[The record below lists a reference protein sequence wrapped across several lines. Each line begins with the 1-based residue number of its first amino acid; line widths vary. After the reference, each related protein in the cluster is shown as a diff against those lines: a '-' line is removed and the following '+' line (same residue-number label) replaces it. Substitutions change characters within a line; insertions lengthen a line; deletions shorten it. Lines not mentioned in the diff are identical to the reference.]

1 MPAKMTANTKPSVS
15 VIIPTYNRATLIKR
29 SIQSVLKQ
37 TFDDFEVIV
46 VDDASSDNTEEVIA
60 SLQDVRIRYFRHESN
75 RGGSAARNTGIEK
88 AQGDLIAFQDSDDEW
103 LPDKLEK
110 QVKTIQQADPSV
122 GLVYTGFWRIQGD
135 TKEYLPGPHI
145 KKTEGDIHQELLKG
159 NFITTQAVL
168 VKKEC
173 FQKVGGFDDSLPRF
187 QDWELFLRIAKHY
200 EFRYIAEPLVISY
213 FTEGSISSKPQAM
226 IEAFEIILDKHIDD
240 YRLHKTLYATMLSN
254 LANLYRQDK
263 NVKKTRQYLLKSF
276 LISRRPGILVA
287 ILSTFLGIR
296 LHNLYWEYIGKV
308 LGTKT
313 KS

>member
-1 MPAKMTANTKPSVS
+1 MVDTKPSVS

-46 VDDASSDNTEEVIA
+46 VDDASSDNTKEVIA

-75 RGGSAARNTGIEK
+75 RGGSAARNKGIEK

-110 QVKTIQQADPSV
+110 QVKIIQQADSAV
-122 GLVYTGFWRIQGD
+122 GAVYTGFWRIHGD
-135 TKEYLPGPHI
+135 TKEYIPGPHTN
-145 KKTEGDIHQELLKG
+145 KTEGNIHQELLKG

-168 VKKEC
+168 IKKEC
-173 FQKVGGFDDSLPRF
+173 LQKVGGFDDSLPRF

-200 EFRYIAEPLVISY
+200 EFRHIAEPMVLAY
-213 FTEGSISSKPQAM
+213 YTDGSISSKPQAM

-240 YRLHKTLYATMLSN
+240 YRQHKTLYAAILTT
-254 LANLYRQDK
+254 LASLYRQDK
-263 NVKKTRQYLLKSF
+263 NLKKSRQYLLNAF
-276 LISRRPGILVA
+276 LENRRPGLLIALFA
-287 ILSTFLGIR
+287 SFFGTSFY
-296 LHNLYWEYIGKV
+296 NFCWENKGKIINRSDNR
-308 LGTKT
+308 